1 MTTEPGIERVSASR
15 RIYEGRI
22 VSLREDAVTLSNGR
36 SGLREV
42 VEHSDVAAIVPIDAD
57 GNVILVRQY
66 RLPARE
72 ALLEI
77 PAGGVDERESSEN
90 AAQRELREETGYRAG
105 RLEPLGGF
113 FVSPGYCTEFI
124 HVFLAT
130 DLVEDPV
137 DGDEDEDISLERM
150 PLSDAVRLI
159 ETGEIKDGKS
169 IVGLL
174 LAAARTTLPANSSPS
189 TTKLASPRLGETFLF
204 ATSPMMSKPPSRVA
218 ARLFRSILR
227 RS

>member
-1 MTTEPGIERVSASR
+1 VTSKPHIESVITSR

-174 LAAARTTLPANSSPS
+174 LAAARTTLPAN
-189 TTKLASPRLGETFLF
+189 RQ
-204 ATSPMMSKPPSRVA
+204 R
-218 ARLFRSILR
+218 
-227 RS
+227 

>member
-1 MTTEPGIERVSASR
+1 MTPELIECITATR

-22 VSLREDAVTLSNGR
+22 VSLREDTATLADGR
-36 SGLREV
+36 TVLREV
-42 VEHSDVAAIVPIDAD
+42 VEHAEVAAVVPVDAD

-77 PAGGVDERESSEN
+77 PAGGAEDGEGIED
-90 AAQRELREETGYRAG
+90 AAQRELREEIGYRAG
-105 RLEPLGGF
+105 RLKRLCGF

-130 DLVEDPV
+130 DLIEDST
-137 DGDEDEDISLERM
+137 DGDPDEVIALERVA
-150 PLSDAVRLI
+150 PDEAVRLI

-169 IVGLL
+169 IAGLL
-174 LAAARTTLPANSSPS
+174 LARKRTGGAS
-189 TTKLASPRLGETFLF
+189 TSGDAGTIVNP
-204 ATSPMMSKPPSRVA
+204 
-218 ARLFRSILR
+218 
-227 RS
+227 

>member
-1 MTTEPGIERVSASR
+1 VTTEPGIERVTASR

-22 VSLREDAVTLSNGR
+22 VGLREDAVTLSDGR
-36 SGLREV
+36 SALREV
-42 VEHSDVAAIVPIDAD
+42 VEHGDVAAIVPIDVD

-66 RLPARE
+66 RLPAGE

-77 PAGGVDERESSEN
+77 PAGGVDEGEAIDA

-105 RLEPLGGF
+105 RLEPLCGF

-137 DGDEDEDISLERM
+137 AGDEDEDISLERM
-150 PLSDAVRLI
+150 ALLDAVRLI
-159 ETGEIKDGKS
+159 ETGDIKDGKS

-174 LAAARTTLPANSSPS
+174 LASARATLPVN
-189 TTKLASPRLGETFLF
+189 RQ
-204 ATSPMMSKPPSRVA
+204 R
-218 ARLFRSILR
+218 
-227 RS
+227 